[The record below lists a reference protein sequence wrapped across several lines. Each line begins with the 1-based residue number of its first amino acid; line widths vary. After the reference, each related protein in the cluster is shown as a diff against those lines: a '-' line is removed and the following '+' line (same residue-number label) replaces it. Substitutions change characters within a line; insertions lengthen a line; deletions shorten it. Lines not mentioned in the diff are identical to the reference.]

1 MRVHMIMQGKGG
13 VGKTLASTLLAQY
26 FTEKNKKIVC
36 FDTDPVNTSFAG
48 YRSLN
53 VKVLEL
59 MENEEIKSRNFDNLI
74 EDIANSDADEI
85 IVDNGAS
92 SFVPLSLYL
101 IDNDIP
107 SVLADMNI
115 EICLHSIIAGSQALL
130 DCINGF
136 NALIKNFT
144 KNGKPDNLSF
154 YVWLNTFQGSIE
166 IENKN
171 FYEMKCFK
179 NNQDSI
185 KAVLEL
191 PELKK
196 DTFGADFTE
205 ILKNKQTFKEGYG
218 DMTKPIMVRQ
228 RLKNLEKKMFGILEE
243 SGLC

>member
-1 MRVHMIMQGKGG
+1 M
-13 VGKTLASTLLAQY
+13 TP
-26 FTEKNKKIVC
+26 ECC
-36 FDTDPVNTSFAG
+36 FP
-48 YRSLN
+48 LN
-53 VKVLEL
+53 
-59 MENEEIKSRNFDNLI
+59 RNCGFHSPDRRCNQPR
-74 EDIANSDADEI
+74 I
-85 IVDNGAS
+85 I
-92 SFVPLSLYL
+92 
-101 IDNDIP
+101 
-107 SVLADMNI
+107 
-115 EICLHSIIAGSQALL
+115 H
-130 DCINGF
+130 
-136 NALIKNFT
+136 
-144 KNGKPDNLSF
+144 KPDNLSF
-154 YVWLNTFQGSIE
+154 YVWLNTFQGAIE

-185 KAVLEL
+185 KAVFEL